1 MNIPPLMQKPRS
13 RQSGVA
19 AVEFGLIA
27 TLLFLLSLGIIEFGR
42 FMYVWNTTQEI
53 TRHAAREAAVRNFDA
68 DSIDAIRREA
78 IFSAD
83 TTGDVAVPGGP
94 EIASTNVV
102 IRYLNADGVPAT
114 PMPDNP
120 EDNIAAC
127 LDVDRAASCIRY
139 VEASV
144 CMDDGDCTP
153 VPYQPLI
160 GLFPLLAIDIP
171 RSTVIMP
178 AESLGY
184 RI

>member
-1 MNIPPLMQKPRS
+1 MHKS
-13 RQSGVA
+13 HFRQLGVS

-53 TRHAAREAAVRNFDA
+53 TRHAAREATVNNFDA
-68 DSIDAIRREA
+68 DSIDAIQREA
-78 IFSAD
+78 IFNAD
-83 TTGDVAVPGGP
+83 TTGDAAVPGGP

-102 IRYLNADGVPAT
+102 IRYLNANGVPAT

-120 EDNIAAC
+120 EDNIEAC
-127 LDVDRAASCIRY
+127 LDVDRADSCIRY

-144 CMDDGDCTP
+144 CQDDDCTP
-153 VPYQPLI
+153 VQYQPLI
-160 GLFPLLAIDIP
+160 GMFPFLAIDIP